1 MSNIKIS
8 VNDDGSVSI
17 KQNYCSIY
25 ELKRAIFIELAKET
39 CKTLNVELTSHP
51 YDIDVRDFLGDA
63 CFRHGFDNLKDRV
76 KFTSFN
82 KINEEKA
89 EKIFEI
95 FDSLRIYVEDGQYP
109 TGQVKNFK

>member
-8 VNDDGSVSI
+8 VNDDGSVYI

-51 YDIDVRDFLGDA
+51 YDIEVRDFLGDA

-76 KFTSFN
+76 KFTSIN
-82 KINEEKA
+82 KINEVEAK
-89 EKIFEI
+89 
-95 FDSLRIYVEDGQYP
+95 DLLLRLRMYVEDGQYP
-109 TGQVKNFK
+109 TGQVKNFNG